1 MGSMQLALSVHNFI
15 SSVGADAGFASIIG
29 LAILVLLYFAHARDT
44 ANLHDEA
51 EELGHRLLQAETRIA
66 QLSRQQPAA
75 PAPAPAPPATRAQS
89 GSSITAARAGAS
101 LAVPVA
107 PMGVGAPALAAA
119 TRVVPVASPALP
131 AEAFPPAQPSPPLQP
146 SAPVQAPGFED
157 EAPVVAPVEP
167 VFAEDAENAEPA
179 DPAEEREL
187 AAAQSGRAMAASAPV
202 RERSVGPVAPAT
214 AAGAAN
220 GGGREG
226 SVAAPVAAARSDTPP
241 RPPVQ
246 IRSGAPPGGRRPSL
260 PPRTPAPRR
269 GGAGRRFGLLIGGL
283 LAVAGIAVLVIVT
296 QSGGSSPSHAK
307 ASSTTNA
314 PTSPRRKAP
323 ATFSPASV
331 TVAVLN
337 GTATND
343 LAHGV
348 SAKLTA
354 QGYKQGTLATASSQ
368 TQTATVVAFRSGFRN
383 DALHVATAL
392 KLGPASVQPIDPSTQ
407 AVACP
412 PPSACTANVVVTVGQ
427 DLATL

>member
-1 MGSMQLALSVHNFI
+1 MGSMPLALSVHNFI

-51 EELGHRLLQAETRIA
+51 EELAHRLLQAETRIA

-75 PAPAPAPPATRAQS
+75 PAPAPAATGAQS
-89 GSSITAARAGAS
+89 GSSIRAARAGAA

-119 TRVVPVASPALP
+119 TRVVPVATPPSPAQALAP
-131 AEAFPPAQPSPPLQP
+131 AQP
-146 SAPVQAPGFED
+146 SAPVQAPGSED
-157 EAPVVAPVEP
+157 EAPVGAPIEP
-167 VFAEDAENAEPA
+167 VFAEDAEPAE
-179 DPAEEREL
+179 PAEEREL
-187 AAAQSGRAMAASAPV
+187 TAAQGGRAMAASAPV
-202 RERSVGPVAPAT
+202 RERSAGPVAPAT

-226 SVAAPVAAARSDTPP
+226 SLAAPVAAARSDAPP

-246 IRSGAPPGGRRPSL
+246 IRSGVPPGGRRPSL
-260 PPRTPAPRR
+260 PPRSPAPRR
-269 GGAGRRFGLLIGGL
+269 GGAGRRFGLLIGAL
-283 LAVAGIAVLVIVT
+283 LAVAAVAVLVIVT

-314 PTSPRRKAP
+314 PTSPQRKAH
-323 ATFSPASV
+323 ATFRPASV

-343 LAHGV
+343 LAHSV

-392 KLGPASVQPIDPSTQ
+392 KLGPASVQPIDPNTQ